1 MDDGKYLLEGVR
13 VVEVATL
20 VAVPSASM
28 ILSDFGAE
36 VIKVEPPDGGDI
48 YRRFHLLGGMPKSEM
63 PYPWL
68 LDGRNK
74 RSVAVDL
81 KAEDG
86 LQVLRD
92 LIATA
97 DVFLT
102 NYRPSSLAKYR
113 LRYEDL
119 QPENPRLV
127 YALGT
132 GFGEKGPDA
141 EKPGYDIVTF
151 WSRTGLEHTV
161 FPVDGWLGP
170 IPAGI
175 GDHASGAILFG
186 GIMAALYAR
195 SRTGKGQKVSMS
207 LLANGVFANSIM
219 VQAQLCGAPIPE
231 KMPRETFPHFAAVY
245 YRARDGRVFRHA
257 AFADRHFPPFCR
269 AIDRPDLIDD
279 SRFDT
284 LEARNGHMPELIAI
298 LDEVFAE
305 RDLEEWCRAF
315 EANDV
320 SYSLISDYEEVG
332 SDPQLT
338 ETGVFV
344 DLDHPRYGR
353 FPTVSSPLTLEGHA
367 KVKPRPAPEL
377 GEHTREVLLE
387 LGRTDQEIDDLLSRG
402 VVAEH
407 SEQLQVQESR
417 GGGG

>member
-1 MDDGKYLLEGVR
+1 MDERKHLLEGIR

-36 VIKVEPPDGGDI
+36 VIKVEPPDGGDM
-48 YRRFHLLGGMPKSEM
+48 YRRFHFLGGMPKSDI

-74 RSVAVDL
+74 RSIALDL
-81 KAEDG
+81 KSEDG
-86 LQVLRD
+86 LKVLHD
-92 LIATA
+92 LLATA

-102 NYRPSSLAKYR
+102 NYRPAVLAR
-113 LRYEDL
+113 FGLRFEDL
-119 QPENPRLV
+119 RASNPGLI

-132 GFGEKGPDA
+132 GFGETGPDA
-141 EKPGYDIVTF
+141 DKPGYDIVTF

-170 IPAGI
+170 IPSGI

-186 GIMAALYAR
+186 GVMAALYAR
-195 SRTGKGQKVSMS
+195 NLTGKGQKVSMS

-257 AFADRHFPPFCR
+257 AFADKHFPSFCR
-269 AIDRPDLIDD
+269 AVGREDLMEDP
-279 SRFDT
+279 RFNT
-284 LEARNGHMPELIAI
+284 LEERNKHMPELTAI
-298 LDEVFAE
+298 MDEVFAE
-305 RDLEEWCRAF
+305 HDLEYWQQAF

-320 SYSLISDYEEVG
+320 SYSLISDYAEVG
-332 SDPQLT
+332 ADPQLAA
-338 ETGVFV
+338 TGVFV

-353 FPTVSSPLTLEGHA
+353 FPTVNSPLTLDGQE
-367 KVKPRPAPEL
+367 KVTPGPAPEL
-377 GEHTREVLLE
+377 GEHTREVLAE
-387 LGRTDQEIDDLLSRG
+387 LGRSGEEIDDLLARG
-402 VVAEH
+402 VAVQY
-407 SEQLQVQESR
+407 SE
-417 GGGG
+417 